1 MATLI
6 SNKKARLNY
15 EILDSFEAGMEL
27 FGTEV
32 KSLKGHQGSLDG
44 AYVIIRGGEAY
55 VTNMHIP
62 AYQKKNAPENFDP
75 YRVRRLLLHKKELGK
90 LAAASSQ
97 KGLTIVPISVYN
109 KGTLIKME
117 VAIARGKKKHDKRE
131 ELKKRTMERDAARD
145 LADS

>member
-1 MATLI
+1 MALV

-15 EILDSFEAGMEL
+15 EILDTFEAGMEL

-32 KSLKGHQGSLDG
+32 KSLKNKQGSLEG
-44 AYVIIRGGEAY
+44 AYVIIRGGEAF

-62 AYQKKNAPENFDP
+62 AYQKKNTPESFDP

-90 LAAASSQ
+90 LASASAQ

-109 KGTLIKME
+109 KNNLLKLE

-131 ELKKRTMERDAARD
+131 MLKKKTMNRDIARD
-145 LADS
+145 LADY